1 MAGRVN
7 NNNNGVSQFDSVA
20 RDKHTIINPMNRH
33 PETAAI
39 LAMHAMA
46 ANQSTLLPFLDPYMV
61 PYAGHYGQPM
71 IVGNGK
77 SRKKKSNR
85 LHRSR
90 MLRRKHRRS

>member
-1 MAGRVN
+1 MAGRVT

-20 RDKHTIINPMNRH
+20 RDKHTIKNPMSKH
-33 PETAAI
+33 PATLAI

-46 ANQSTLLPFLDPYMV
+46 ANQTALLPPVKSYMM
-61 PYAGHYGQPM
+61 GFYGQPM

-90 MLRRKHRRS
+90 MLRRMHRRNK